1 MIFENKPILNKL
13 YTACIWISRL
23 AVVNLW
29 WLLFSLLGLVI
40 FGIGPATI
48 AMTVVINRWMLE
60 DKDLR
65 PFSVF
70 FSVYKKY
77 FIKTNVISLTIMVI
91 GFIIGFNIY
100 FTILHDLPIYV
111 KSLAGGMGIV
121 FFLVAV
127 ITFPLYVNS
136 ETTFSQLFKT
146 SLLFIVGYPINS
158 FIIFAAT
165 VGLIMIQLFMPG
177 LIFFF
182 SGSAI
187 SFVTILR
194 THKAIEKTKQI
205 QQI

>member
-13 YTACIWISRL
+13 YTACVWISRL
-23 AVVNLW
+23 AIVNLC
-29 WLLFSLLGLVI
+29 WLLFSLLGLII

-48 AMTVVINRWMLE
+48 AMTVVINRWILE
-60 DKDLR
+60 DKNLR

-77 FIKTNVISLTIMVI
+77 FIKANVISLTIMVI
-91 GFIIGFNIY
+91 GSIIGFNIY

-121 FFLVAV
+121 FFLSAT
-127 ITFPLYVNS
+127 ITFPLYVNN
-136 ETTFSQLFKT
+136 EVTFFQLFKA